1 MTDNFERLDKNVDKF
16 YRSKKMSPEMLEH
29 LKKTV
34 EGKSLSGAP
43 VESVSGGNSY
53 YVRQYMA
60 VAAIFF
66 LLFGF
71 YLVQNYAS
79 NRWQED
85 VSRQVAKNHLKALE
99 MEHRTNDYEEL
110 AEALGKLD
118 FALVAPNFSNEGYQ
132 LLGGRYCSIDQQIAA
147 QINLKDMAGERC
159 TLYQFK
165 LPVNLLARFPD
176 RRRLMVDGLTVELWK
191 ENGLGMG
198 LAYSN
203 GGER

>member
-16 YRSKKMSPEMLEH
+16 YRSKEMSSEMMEH
-29 LKKTV
+29 LKKTI
-34 EGKSLSGAP
+34 EGKHTVDASP
-43 VESVSGGNSY
+43 ESVPGRDGY

-71 YLVQNYAS
+71 YIVQSYAS

-99 MEHRTNDYEEL
+99 MEHRTNDYEVL

-147 QINLKDMAGERC
+147 QINLKNMAGERC

-176 RRRLMVDGLTVELWK
+176 RRTLKVDGLTVELWK

-198 LAYSN
+198 LAYSD
-203 GGER
+203 GGGR